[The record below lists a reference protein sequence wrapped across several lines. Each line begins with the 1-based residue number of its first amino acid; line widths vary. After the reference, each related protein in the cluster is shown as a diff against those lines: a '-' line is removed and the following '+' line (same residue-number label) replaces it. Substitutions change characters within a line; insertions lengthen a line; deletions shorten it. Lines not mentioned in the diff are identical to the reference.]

1 MKNFILG
8 LIIEAIIIVV
18 SLILRQ
24 IQIFTVANEIIF
36 GFTIM
41 IGVAGSGVGARS
53 YPSLDQKADEEIDRL
68 KVLRK
73 YAYFAAPMFVALLV
87 NYLFI
92 D

>member
-24 IQIFTVANEIIF
+24 MWIFTKANEIIF
-36 GFTIM
+36 GFTVM
-41 IGVAGSGVGARS
+41 IGAAGSGLGARS
-53 YPSLDQKADEEIDRL
+53 YPFPNQRADEEIDRL

-73 YAYFAAPMFVALLV
+73 YAYFAAPMFVALLI

-92 D
+92 Y